1 MKERALAALQ
11 RPGAAMLLACALTFV
26 LSLAVFL
33 LSHVHQVSDSAYS
46 MMVSESLIHHRTF
59 ALDHYSLPRSDYRL
73 EESRGH
79 LYYLLPPG
87 TPVLSVPYVAV
98 MNTLGVS
105 AVNPDGTYN
114 PRGEMI
120 IETSLAALLMAS
132 LAVVF
137 LITARLLLP
146 LGWSI
151 AITLGGILGTQVYST
166 ASRALWSDTWG
177 LLIMGVA
184 VSALLAREAGRW
196 SLHPAILAS
205 LLALAYFVRPTAV
218 VPIIAIT
225 IYLAIFYRK
234 MLPTFILT
242 GAAWLALFLTY
253 SWLNF
258 GKALPS
264 YYLPSRLKTET
275 FWEAL
280 AGNLVSPARGLLVYV
295 PTLLFVGF
303 LIVRYFRLIRYRRLV
318 WLALSIIAVHLVVIS
333 SFPHWWGGHSFGPRF
348 TTGLVPWLF
357 LLAILGVDAMLRAE
371 AQAVH
376 RRTGPRVLQRVV
388 ASSLLLLSLFIHTVG
403 ATQHA
408 TWLWNTRPLPIDEH
422 PERLWDW
429 RQPQF
434 LAKYLPYPPPSRFPL
449 MRTVDFA
456 GRDGDE
462 YLWYGWARIG
472 EELWAEANSAMVFT
486 APTQSGATLVF
497 RLRGFVVPG
506 RLDKQDVTVLLN
518 DKPLTAF
525 TITDREPRQY
535 SVVLPAELLLPQ
547 NTLRFRMPNATSEQ
561 KLGIGNDPRFRS
573 FRLIAIDVV
582 SN

>member
-1 MKERALAALQ
+1 
-11 RPGAAMLLACALTFV
+11 MLLACVLTFLLALT
-26 LSLAVFL
+26 VFL
-33 LSHVHQVSDSAYS
+33 LSHVHQVADSAYS

-59 ALDHYSLPRSDYRL
+59 ALDHYSLPKTDYRL

-79 LYYLLPPG
+79 IYYHLPPG
-87 TPVLSVPYVAV
+87 TPVLSVPYVAI

-105 AVNPDGTYN
+105 AANPDGTYN

-120 IETSLAALLMAS
+120 IETTLAALLMAS

-146 LGWSI
+146 LRWGI
-151 AITLGGILGTQVYST
+151 VITLGGVLGTQVYST

-177 LLIMGVA
+177 LLIMGV
-184 VSALLAREAGRW
+184 VVGALLAREGGRW
-196 SLHPAILAS
+196 SMHPSILAS
-205 LLALAYFVRPTAV
+205 LLALAYFVRPTAA
-218 VPIIAIT
+218 VPIMAIT
-225 IYLAIFYRK
+225 IYLAIFHRK
-234 MLPTFILT
+234 MLATYILT
-242 GAAWLALFLTY
+242 GAAWLALFVAY
-253 SWLNF
+253 SWFNF

-275 FWEAL
+275 FWVAL
-280 AGNLVSPARGLLVYV
+280 AGNLISPSRGLLVYV

-303 LIVRYFRLIRYRRLV
+303 LIVRYFGHLRYRRLV
-318 WLALSIIAVHLVVIS
+318 WLSLSIIAVHLVVIS
-333 SFPHWWGGHSFGPRF
+333 SLPHWWGGHSFGPRF
-348 TTGLVPWLF
+348 TTGLVPWLV
-357 LLAILGVDAMLRAE
+357 LLAILGLDAMLRAE
-371 AQAVH
+371 AQSGGWTVM
-376 RRTGPRVLQRVV
+376 RSLQRVF
-388 ASSLLLLSLFIHTVG
+388 ASCLLVLSLFIHTVG

-449 MRTVDFA
+449 LRTVDFS
-456 GRDGDE
+456 GREGDE
-462 YLWYGWARIG
+462 YLWYGWTRTG
-472 EELWAEANSAMVFT
+472 EELWAEAGSALVFT
-486 APTQSGATLVF
+486 APTQSGTTLV
-497 RLRGFVVPG
+497 LKLSAFVVPG
-506 RLDKQDVTVLLN
+506 KLHKQDVTVLLN

-525 TITDREPRQY
+525 SITDSEPHEY
-535 SVVLPAELLLPQ
+535 SLPLPAESLLPQ

-573 FRLIAIDVV
+573 FRLLAIEVG

>member
-1 MKERALAALQ
+1 
-11 RPGAAMLLACALTFV
+11 MLVACALTFFFT
-26 LSLAVFL
+26 LTVFL
-33 LSHVHQVSDSAYS
+33 LSHVHQVADSAYS
-46 MMVSESLIHHRTF
+46 MLVSESLIHHRTF
-59 ALDHYSLPRSDYRL
+59 TLDQYSLPKTDYRL

-79 LYYLLPPG
+79 LYYHLPPG
-87 TPVLSVPYVAV
+87 TPILSVPYVAV
-98 MNTLGVS
+98 MNTFGVS
-105 AVNPDGTYN
+105 AANPDGTYN

-120 IETSLAALLMAS
+120 IETTLAALLMAS

-146 LGWSI
+146 LHWSV
-151 AITLGGILGTQVYST
+151 AITLGGVLGTQVYST

-177 LLIMGVA
+177 LLITGV
-184 VSALLAREAGRW
+184 VVFALLTREAGRW
-196 SLHPAILAS
+196 SLHPSILAS
-205 LLALAYFVRPTAV
+205 LLALTYFVRPTAA

-225 IYLAIFYRK
+225 VYLVIFHRK
-234 MLPTFILT
+234 MLTAYIVT
-242 GAAWLALFLTY
+242 GAAWLALFAAY
-253 SWLNF
+253 SWFNF

-280 AGNLVSPARGLLVYV
+280 AGNLISPSRGLLVYV

-303 LIVRYFRLIRYRRLV
+303 LLVRYFGQIRYRRLV

-348 TTGLVPWLF
+348 TTGLVPWLV
-357 LLAILGVDAMLRAE
+357 LLAMLAVEAMLCAE
-371 AQAVH
+371 AQSEQ
-376 RRTGPRVLQRVV
+376 RRMGLRRLQRVF
-388 ASSLLLLSLFIHTVG
+388 ASGLLLLSLFIHTVG

-449 MRTVDFA
+449 MRTVDFS

-462 YLWYGWARIG
+462 YLWYGWTRTG
-472 EELWAEANSAMVFT
+472 DELWAEANSAMVFT
-486 APTQSGATLVF
+486 ASTQSRTTLI
-497 RLRGFVVPG
+497 LKLSAFVVPG

-525 TITDREPRQY
+525 SITDGEPHQY
-535 SVVLPAELLLPQ
+535 SLVLPAELLLPQ

-561 KLGIGNDPRFRS
+561 QLGIGNDPRFRS
-573 FRLIAIDVV
+573 FRLLAIDVI

>member
-1 MKERALAALQ
+1 MFLAS
-11 RPGAAMLLACALTFV
+11 ALTFV
-26 LSLAVFL
+26 LALAVFL
-33 LSHVHQVSDSAYS
+33 LSHVHQIADSAYS

-59 ALDHYSLPRSDYRL
+59 ALDHYSLPRPDYRL

-79 LYYLLPPG
+79 VYYHLPPG
-87 TPVLSVPYVAV
+87 TPVLSVPYVAI

-105 AVNPDGTYN
+105 AANPDGTYN

-137 LITARLLLP
+137 LITARLLMP
-146 LGWSI
+146 LRWSI
-151 AITLGGILGTQVYST
+151 AITLGGVLGTQVYST

-177 LLIMGVA
+177 LLIMGV
-184 VSALLAREAGRW
+184 VVLALLAREAGRW
-196 SLHPAILAS
+196 YLHPLILAS
-205 LLALAYFVRPTAV
+205 LLAFAYFVRPTAA

-225 IYLAIFYRK
+225 IYLAIFHRR
-234 MLPTFILT
+234 MLATYVLA
-242 GAAWLALFLTY
+242 GAAWLALFVAY
-253 SWLNF
+253 SWFNF

-280 AGNLVSPARGLLVYV
+280 AGNLISPSRGLLVYV

-303 LIVRYFRLIRYRRLV
+303 LIARYFGHIRYRRLV

-348 TTGLVPWLF
+348 TTGLVPWLV

-371 AQAVH
+371 AQSKH
-376 RRTGPRVLQRVV
+376 RLTVPRVLQRVC
-388 ASSLLLLSLFIHTVG
+388 ASCLLLLSLFIHTVG

-408 TWLWNTRPLPIDEH
+408 TWLWNTRPLPIDER

-434 LAKYLPYPPPSRFPL
+434 LAKYLPYPRPSRFPL
-449 MRTVDFA
+449 MRTVDFS

-462 YLWYGWARIG
+462 YLWYGWTRTG
-472 EELWAEANSAMVFT
+472 EELWAESNSALVFT
-486 APTQSGATLVF
+486 APTQNGATLI
-497 RLRGFVVPG
+497 LKLSAFVVPG
-506 RLDKQDVTVLLN
+506 RLDRQDVTVLLN

-525 TITDREPRQY
+525 SITDSEPHQY
-535 SVVLPAELLLPQ
+535 SLALPAELLLLQ

-573 FRLIAIDVV
+573 FRLLALDVI